1 LLQAARH
8 EFVMMRD
15 IRVNFY
21 EINGTKAQNCL
32 RKYIGPDALNKKNSE
47 LILLFPGPGKEHVA

>member
-1 LLQAARH
+1 VDLEHGVFKAARQ

-21 EINGTKAQNCL
+21 EITGTKA
-32 RKYIGPDALNKKNSE
+32 
-47 LILLFPGPGKEHVA
+47 